1 MNSFTLKFCDANLES
16 QYQKEISPRSLIK
29 LTRLMF
35 LENFFLIIFQI
46 QQIIVKEY
54 NYMNTIILG
63 LCTLLILIIIFLN
76 RISCPLLFHVLI
88 INYLGLIVFNI
99 EMIHLSKNSM
109 GLENAMVFV
118 IPFQVLH
125 SIMIYVRYK
134 WTKTSLFYMASLI
147 YLFLRIMESIK
158 TNETMSL
165 VILSFFSSW
174 IIHSFVAYD
183 QEKNFK
189 QFYKGMVDSYEK
201 VNYFKLILKNVIP
214 SPIFIIDF
222 EKSQIKFTN
231 NSGNHI
237 INPKKNDQNERFI

>member
-109 GLENAMVFV
+109 GLENAMTFV

-125 SIMIYVRYK
+125 SIMIYVR
-134 WTKTSLFYMASLI
+134 
-147 YLFLRIMESIK
+147 
-158 TNETMSL
+158 
-165 VILSFFSSW
+165 
-174 IIHSFVAYD
+174 
-183 QEKNFK
+183 
-189 QFYKGMVDSYEK
+189 
-201 VNYFKLILKNVIP
+201 
-214 SPIFIIDF
+214 
-222 EKSQIKFTN
+222 
-231 NSGNHI
+231 
-237 INPKKNDQNERFI
+237 